1 MCEHSA
7 MGLQKFLRDQK
18 RKPSH
23 FARELGIS
31 KSYFSEIL
39 SGKKGVSLDLAFK
52 IEHATNGAVTARD
65 MAGDHRKESA
75 A

>member
-1 MCEHSA
+1 MCERSA
-7 MGLQKFLRDQK
+7 MGLKKFLRDQK

-31 KSYFSEIL
+31 KSYFSEIVN
-39 SGKKGVSLDLAFK
+39 GKKGVSLDLAFK
-52 IEHATNGAVTARD
+52 IERATKGAVTAKD
-65 MAGDHRKESA
+65 LAGHHKESA